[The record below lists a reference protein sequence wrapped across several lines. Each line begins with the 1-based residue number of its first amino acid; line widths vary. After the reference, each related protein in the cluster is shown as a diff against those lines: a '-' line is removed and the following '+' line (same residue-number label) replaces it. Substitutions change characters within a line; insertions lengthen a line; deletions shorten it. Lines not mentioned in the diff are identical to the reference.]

1 MKFSILLFALAG
13 IIKLSLKTNK
23 SIRELIRY
31 KDNTYVIMTKDGKR
45 GIRFIISNGTFVT
58 DRVLTDYDLA
68 MVWKDAETGFRVL
81 TSGDPVGMQR
91 AIANWDLELY
101 GNKSLSVWFTIF
113 LGFAT
118 GALKRK

>member
-45 GIRFIISNGTFVT
+45 GIRFIISNGTFAT